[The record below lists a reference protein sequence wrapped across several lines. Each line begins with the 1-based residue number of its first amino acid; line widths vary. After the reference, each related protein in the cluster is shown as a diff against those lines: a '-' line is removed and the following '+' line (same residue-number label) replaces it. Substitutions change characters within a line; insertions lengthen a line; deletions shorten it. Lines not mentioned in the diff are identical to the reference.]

1 MADIQTLAFSLDTP
15 ESAFQPVCGGRRF
28 KRAFSKADFPLL
40 GDEDSKGTPKEHIC
54 LTGRSRQLIPKN
66 LSVSVQTVR
75 SWYMDPKTGRW
86 HWPVNGADEV
96 YPGLFLGDES
106 TAMCIHILKDLG
118 IGAVLNTAQG
128 NMTDWS
134 YVNTKAS
141 YYQNTGIQFL
151 GIPAIDLKHY
161 PINTHFKETCDF
173 IESVLKKKGR
183 VLVHCVQGISR
194 SATVVLA
201 FLIMRKKL
209 SLKEAIDVVRSKRF
223 IGPNEGFTEQL
234 IELNDQVHG
243 GAKGSPKA

>member
-1 MADIQTLAFSLDTP
+1 
-15 ESAFQPVCGGRRF
+15 
-28 KRAFSKADFPLL
+28 
-40 GDEDSKGTPKEHIC
+40 
-54 LTGRSRQLIPKN
+54 
-66 LSVSVQTVR
+66 
-75 SWYMDPKTGRW
+75 
-86 HWPVNGADEV
+86 
-96 YPGLFLGDES
+96 
-106 TAMCIHILKDLG
+106 MCIHILKDLG

-183 VLVHCVQGISR
+183 VLVHCVQGIS
-194 SATVVLA
+194 
-201 FLIMRKKL
+201 
-209 SLKEAIDVVRSKRF
+209 SKRF